1 MIAWILAFLAA
12 GVAAALFME
21 RRGYIR
27 RLEDVAK
34 ENEVFRRD
42 FWQVSIALKAR
53 DRAEAAN
60 DAKSRFLA
68 DISHDIRTPL
78 SGMVGMADL
87 LTGTKL
93 DGEQATYA
101 AAIRNAG
108 DQLQQLVETLLDFSR
123 IEAGKF
129 VVNEVEFDLVALV
142 ESVVELLSPRA
153 QSKSIEIAAL
163 VRPDVPQR
171 MTGDPMRL
179 QQILMNLAGNAVKFT
194 ARGGVG
200 IEVRR
205 SEEMLEFF
213 VRDTGPGIS
222 PERRSTIFEPYEQI
236 APDGQSLAEG
246 TGLGLAITR
255 RIVTEM
261 GGDLGLSDNATGVG
275 TEFTFTQ
282 PLRFA
287 QARPYDQPLMR
298 LPVRGKNVLIIADS
312 PFEAPY
318 LVQKLATVGVA
329 VTQAATALAGQA
341 ALGGTERFDTVL
353 IDHGLGSET
362 AQMLA
367 AAARLA
373 GVGQCLILLAPFE
386 RSTFGQV
393 SAQGFDGWLTRP
405 VRTKSLLRMIAQ
417 VKPEPEARHAPPARA
432 LPVGTR
438 ILIAEDNDI
447 NALVMMRQCERL
459 GADVTRVGDG
469 AAALAAAFTQP
480 APDCLLLDLRL
491 PDMDG
496 GGVAR
501 AIRAREKAEGLAP
514 RLIVAVSA
522 STNADAEAHALTS
535 GCDHFASKPLDPAA
549 LASLITG
556 HMLGEPEKRA
566 SA

>member
-1 MIAWILAFLAA
+1 MLAWIVALCAVGLAL
-12 GVAAALFME
+12 ALFYE

-27 RLEDVAK
+27 RVEEVNK

-42 FWQVSIALKAR
+42 FWQISIALKAR
-53 DRAEAAN
+53 DKAEAAN

-171 MTGDPMRL
+171 ITGDPMRL
-179 QQILMNLAGNAVKFT
+179 QQILMNLAGNSVKFT
-194 ARGGVG
+194 EHGGVG
-200 IEVRR
+200 IEVKRGEDR
-205 SEEMLEFF
+205 LEFF

-222 PERRSTIFEPYEQI
+222 PDRRTTIFEPYEQI
-236 APDGQSLAEG
+236 APDGQTLAEG

-255 RIVTEM
+255 RIVAEM
-261 GGDLGLSDNATGVG
+261 GGELGLSESASGLG
-275 TEFTFTQ
+275 AEFTFTQ
-282 PLRFA
+282 PLRYA
-287 QARPYDQPLMR
+287 EARPYDQPLLR
-298 LPVRGKNVLIIADS
+298 LPVRGKRVLIIADS

-329 VTQAATALAGQA
+329 VTQVATALAAQA
-341 ALGGTERFDTVL
+341 ALGGAERFDAVL
-353 IDHGLGSET
+353 IDHGLSSET
-362 AQMLA
+362 AQQLA
-367 AAARLA
+367 QAARLA
-373 GVGQCLILLAPFE
+373 GAGQCLILLAPFE

-417 VKPEPEARHAPPARA
+417 VQPEPEERLAAPSRH
-432 LPVGTR
+432 LPKGTR

-459 GADVTRVGDG
+459 GAEVARVADG
-469 AAALAAAFTQP
+469 VSTLAQAFTSP
-480 APDCLLLDLRL
+480 APDCILLDLRL

-496 GGVAR
+496 GAVAR
-501 AIRAREKAEGLAP
+501 AIRAREAKERLAP
-514 RLIVAVSA
+514 RLIIAVSA
-522 STNADAEAHALTS
+522 STSADAEAHALTS
-535 GCDHFASKPLDPAA
+535 GCDHFAAKPLDPATLLMFINA
-549 LASLITG
+549 QMQNP
-556 HMLGEPEKRA
+556 HRA

>member
-1 MIAWILAFLAA
+1 MLAWIVALCAVGLALALY
-12 GVAAALFME
+12 VE

-27 RLEDVAK
+27 RVEEVNK

-42 FWQVSIALKAR
+42 FWQISIALKAR

-129 VVNEVEFDLVALV
+129 VVNEVEFDLSALV

-171 MTGDPMRL
+171 ITGDPMRL

-194 ARGGVG
+194 EHGGVG

-205 SEEMLEFF
+205 AEDKLEFF

-222 PERRSTIFEPYEQI
+222 PDRRTAIFEPYEQI
-236 APDGQSLAEG
+236 APDGQTLAEG

-261 GGDLGLSDNATGVG
+261 GGELRLTETASGTGA
-275 TEFTFTQ
+275 EFTFTQ

-287 QARPYDQPLMR
+287 EARPYDQPLLR
-298 LPVRGKNVLIIADS
+298 LPVRGKRVLIVADS

-318 LVQKLATVGVA
+318 LAQKLATVGVA
-329 VTQAATALAGQA
+329 VTQVATALAAQA
-341 ALGGTERFDTVL
+341 ALGGDERFDAVL
-353 IDHGLGSET
+353 IDHGLSSET
-362 AQMLA
+362 AQKLA
-367 AAARLA
+367 NAARLA

-405 VRTKSLLRMIAQ
+405 VRAKSLLRMIAQ
-417 VKPEPEARHAPPARA
+417 VQPEPEERLATPSRN
-432 LPVGTR
+432 LPMGTR

-459 GADVTRVGDG
+459 GAEVARVSDG
-469 AAALAAAFTQP
+469 AAALSEAFTSP
-480 APDCLLLDLRL
+480 APDCILLDLRL

-496 GGVAR
+496 GTVAR
-501 AIRAREKAEGLAP
+501 AIRAREQKERLAP
-514 RLIVAVSA
+514 RLIIAVSA
-522 STNADAEAHALTS
+522 STSADAEAHALTS
-535 GCDHFASKPLDPAA
+535 GCDHFAAKPLDPAA
-549 LASLITG
+549 LLILINSPTQA
-556 HMLGEPEKRA
+556 PRRA

>member
-1 MIAWILAFLAA
+1 MVAWILAFLATC
-12 GVAAALFME
+12 VAAALFVE

-27 RLEDVAK
+27 RVEDVTK
-34 ENEVFRRD
+34 ENAVFRRE
-42 FWQVSIALKAR
+42 FWQISIALKAR

-93 DGEQATYA
+93 DGEQATYT

-129 VVNEVEFDLVALV
+129 VVSEVEFDLVALV

-194 ARGGVG
+194 EHGGVG

-205 SEEMLEFF
+205 TENQLEFF

-222 PERRSTIFEPYEQI
+222 PDRRNTIFEPYEQM
-236 APDGQSLAEG
+236 APDGQTLAEG

-255 RIVTEM
+255 RIVAEM
-261 GGDLGLSDNATGVG
+261 GGQLALSDNAAGSG
-275 TEFTFTQ
+275 AEFTFTQ
-282 PLRFA
+282 PLHYA
-287 QARPYDQPLMR
+287 AARPYDQR
-298 LPVRGKNVLIIADS
+298 QVRSPVRGKRVLIVADS
-312 PFEAPY
+312 PFEAPF

-329 VTQAATALAGQA
+329 VTQAATALAAQGM
-341 ALGGTERFDTVL
+341 LGTAERFDAVL
-353 IDHGLGSET
+353 IDNALGSQT

-373 GVGQCLILLAPFE
+373 GTGQCLILLAPFE
-386 RSTFGQV
+386 RSTFGIV

-417 VKPEPEARHAPPARA
+417 VQQEPEERLNTSPPA
-432 LPVGTR
+432 LLTGTR

-447 NALVMMRQCERL
+447 NALVMLRQCERL
-459 GADVTRVGDG
+459 GAEVSRVADG
-469 AAALAAAFTQP
+469 ASALAQSFADP
-480 APDCLLLDLRL
+480 APDCILLDLRL

-496 GGVAR
+496 GSVAR
-501 AIRAREKAEGLAP
+501 AIRAREKKEGLPP
-514 RLIVAVSA
+514 RLIIAVSA
-522 STNADAEAHALTS
+522 STSADAEAHALTS

-549 LASLITG
+549 LLVLINVQAPTALQS
-556 HMLGEPEKRA
+556 HA